1 MTVAVN
7 QCVPMQPQQQYI
19 KIQRQS
25 GQEITVAQECA
36 KRDNEATRIRAI
48 NSLRDYGSRDK
59 TKESLYHLVLL
70 AVIYKSI
77 S

>member
-1 MTVAVN
+1 MAVN
-7 QCVPMQPQQQYI
+7 QCVPKQPQQQYN

-48 NSLRDYGSRDK
+48 NSLRDLWQQGQDK
-59 TKESLYHLVLL
+59 GEPLSLGTPSSHL
-70 AVIYKSI
+70 
-77 S
+77 